1 MNNMQK
7 MIETLKE
14 KGIYDK
20 KILQVISKIPREI
33 FVNKEE
39 MKLSYEDIALPIGYR
54 QTISQPYIVAFMT
67 EEAKLTSNS
76 KVLEIGTGCG
86 YQTAVLAEIAKQV
99 YSVEIIKELA
109 DEASIRLKNLGYS
122 NAYVINANGYEGWPE
137 HAPFDVI
144 IVTATP
150 KQIPLKL
157 VQQLK
162 IGGRL
167 IIPIGEFYQSLK
179 RITRDKNG
187 VTEEILIA
195 VNFVPMVY
203 QV

>member
-1 MNNMQK
+1 
-7 MIETLKE
+7 
-14 KGIYDK
+14 
-20 KILQVISKIPREI
+20 
-33 FVNKEE
+33 